1 MVARRQAA
9 RVEGDGGHDPDCPVP
24 AARRR
29 TARALAVALA
39 LAGAGCGPAPLVP
52 NGIAQ
57 LELRDD
63 APALRRVANDEEA
76 AGTLERRR
84 ATIADLNRQLLM
96 PPPRDA
102 LVPEL
107 FDLVVAMAPQMES
120 QNVSPAWA
128 SYVYTSYQRDL
139 VRERPD
145 GTPRRSLQEVQAAL
159 DAYVEYFRLRARPD
173 GSGFDP
179 AAAGMQDTIE
189 WRNERRLGR

>member
-1 MVARRQAA
+1 MPAASRRAA
-9 RVEGDGGHDPDCPVP
+9 RVF
-24 AARRR
+24 
-29 TARALAVALA
+29 AVALA
-39 LAGAGCGPAPLVP
+39 LAAWGCGPAPLLP
-52 NGIAQ
+52 TGIAQ
-57 LELRDD
+57 LQLRDD
-63 APALRRVANDEEA
+63 AATFRRVADAEEA

-84 ATIADLNRQLLM
+84 AVIADLNRQLLM

-102 LVPEL
+102 IVPEL
-107 FDLVVAMAPQMES
+107 FDLVAVMAPQMES

-145 GTPRRSLQEVQAAL
+145 GTPRRSLQEVQTAL
-159 DAYVEYFRLRARPD
+159 DAYVEYFRLRARAD